1 MKSESIQ
8 SKDLSAYA
16 DFRYQVQFALNETVR
31 NAALNESALHHLNG
45 GASRA
50 LDRYISRFTR
60 AEFGIFFSGQTLA
73 RDVAALVKDR
83 VAKGATIGDPTCG
96 AGDLLLACLSEIELE
111 ATLDATLLHWSS
123 RVFGADIHYELAE
136 AARERLSLLAAA
148 RQCDRRGSLEYVRA
162 RHNSFPNII
171 TADYLQKPDITSQ
184 IDCVVMNPPFGEMDT
199 PSDVTWS
206 SGKVQKAAVF
216 TAKVVEVAK
225 QGQDIVAVL
234 PDVLRSGTRYERW
247 RSHIASLADIKNI
260 QIFGKFDA
268 TTDVDVFILHV
279 HKKPNQSVPLAY
291 SWIVEPDPTESAKR
305 VSDLFNVSIG
315 AVVPHRH
322 RGGPWCSYLN
332 VANSPPYE
340 EIGSFPKRRFSG
352 TLHKGPFVAL
362 RRTSNPND
370 ANRLVATLV
379 NTEAYVAVENHL
391 IVLQPKD
398 GTAKSCRRLLDV
410 LKQPDTAAW
419 INNAI
424 RCRHLTKRVVSRLP
438 IGGWQ

>member
-1 MKSESIQ
+1 MTSESIK

-16 DFRYQVQFALNETVR
+16 FFRSQVRFALDETVR

-45 GASRA
+45 GASKA
-50 LDRYISRFTR
+50 LDQYIGRFTR
-60 AEFGIFFSGQTLA
+60 SEFGIFFSGQTLA
-73 RDVAALVKDR
+73 RSVAALVKDR
-83 VAKGATIGDPTCG
+83 VVKGATIGDPTCG
-96 AGDLLLACLSEIELE
+96 AGDLLLACLSEIEPE
-111 ATLDATLLHWSS
+111 ATLNATLSRWSNL
-123 RVFGADIHYELAE
+123 VFGADIHYELAE

-148 RQCDRRGSLEYVRA
+148 RQCDRKDSLEYVRTH
-162 RHNSFPNII
+162 HNSFPNII
-171 TADYLQKPDITSQ
+171 TADYLRMPDIMSQ
-184 IDCVVMNPPFGEMDT
+184 IDCIVMNPPYGEMNT

-225 QGQDIVAVL
+225 HGQDIVAVL

-247 RSHIASLADIKNI
+247 RSHIASLADVRNI

-279 HKKPNQSVPLAY
+279 HKKQNQVVPLVH
-291 SWIVEPDPTESAKR
+291 SWIVESDQIAPAKR
-305 VSDLFNVSIG
+305 VSDLFDVSIG

-332 VANSPPYE
+332 VTNSPPYE
-340 EIGSFPKRRFSG
+340 EISSFAKRRFSG

-370 ANRLVATLV
+370 TIRLVATIV
-379 NTEAYVAVENHL
+379 NTEGYVAVENHL

-398 GTAKSCRRLLDV
+398 GTVKACRMLLDV
-410 LKQPDTAAW
+410 LKQPETAAW

-424 RCRHLTKRVVSRLP
+424 RCRHLTKRVVLSLP
-438 IGGWQ
+438 IGDW